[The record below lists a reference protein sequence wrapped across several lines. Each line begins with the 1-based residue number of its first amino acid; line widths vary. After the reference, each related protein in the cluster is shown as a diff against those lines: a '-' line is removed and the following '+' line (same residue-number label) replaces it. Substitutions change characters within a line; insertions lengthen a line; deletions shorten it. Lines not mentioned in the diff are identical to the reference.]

1 MEEIKEIEKVLRLR
15 EPIFHNRSLTNSR
28 VDVENET
35 LEDYWE
41 ISASGKYYSRQFV
54 LDYLE
59 ERYNKESVDASELEN
74 WQVKDFKVEKLA
86 EDVFLATY
94 ILIGQNSENGGGPR
108 TTRRATI
115 WKGNLKTGF
124 KIKYHQGT
132 VVND

>member
-28 VDVENET
+28 TDVENET

-41 ISASGKYYSRQFV
+41 ISASGKYYSRKFV

-59 ERYNKESVDASELEN
+59 ERYNKEPVDASELEN
-74 WQVKDFKVEKLA
+74 WQVKDFKVEQ
-86 EDVFLATY
+86 LATY
-94 ILIGQNSENGGGPR
+94 ILVGQNSLNDGKPR

-115 WKGNLKTGF
+115 WKGDLKTGF

>member
-1 MEEIKEIEKVLRLR
+1 MEDIKEIEKVLRLH

-28 VDVENET
+28 ADVENET

-59 ERYNKESVDASELEN
+59 ERYNKEPVDASEFEN

-94 ILIGQNSENGGGPR
+94 ILVGQYAENGGQRPQHRPR
-108 TTRRATI
+108 RHRPLRCAETASGKAG
-115 WKGNLKTGF
+115 KGS
-124 KIKYHQGT
+124 H
-132 VVND
+132 

>member
-94 ILIGQNSENGGGPR
+94 ILIGQNSENGGVPR